1 MGGFTNDIDEVEVCG
16 VDQEGRIKMQN
27 DKLRFQKKS
36 LQDQAGKIK
45 DQNDLIFEQIG
56 VIDEE
61 DDD

>member
-1 MGGFTNDIDEVEVCG
+1 MGGFTNDIDDVEVCG

-27 DKLRFQKKS
+27 DKLRFQKKA

-45 DQNDLIFEQIG
+45 DLNDLIFEQIG

>member
-1 MGGFTNDIDEVEVCG
+1 
-16 VDQEGRIKMQN
+16 MQN
-27 DKLRFQKKS
+27 DKLRFQKKA